1 MDIKKVGELIRK
13 RRESLNLSQG
23 QLSYKSDL
31 ETSVIHRIEVG
42 ERKKINFEHLKKI
55 ATGLDMNYI
64 ELYKVAGII
73 EEEALSDYYL
83 PDFNDKIN
91 QQIELISD
99 TKVDTI
105 PIYESVS
112 AGCGYIPDS
121 VPLEYISLH
130 LSGKENCIGIIVS
143 GHSMEPTITDKAV
156 IVMKKDTE
164 LKSKDI
170 GVFLLNGEA
179 YVKRFFKKNNIVILY
194 SDNSEYSPIIVD
206 EYDDFIVCGKVIKT
220 LNEIR

>member
-1 MDIKKVGELIRK
+1 
-13 RRESLNLSQG
+13 
-23 QLSYKSDL
+23 
-31 ETSVIHRIEVG
+31 
-42 ERKKINFEHLKKI
+42 
-55 ATGLDMNYI
+55 MNYI
-64 ELYKVAGII
+64 ELYKLAGII
-73 EEEALSDYYL
+73 EEDALSDYYL

-130 LSGKENCIGIIVS
+130 LSGKENCIGIIVD

-179 YVKRFFKKNNIVILY
+179 YVKRFFKKIIL
-194 SDNSEYSPIIVD
+194 
-206 EYDDFIVCGKVIKT
+206 
-220 LNEIR
+220 